1 MSTAPVVGDASVEEH
16 FVAERVQAEAVRVER
31 ARAYETDHKCLT
43 CVHEPVCAVV
53 AAIKQVGAEG
63 DVVISSCGAFRAE
76 GPSLADLIGMAE
88 SADGGDEDLTESD
101 EDQVKD
107 RR

>member
-1 MSTAPVVGDASVEEH
+1 MSSAPVVGDASVEEH
-16 FVAERVQAEAVRVER
+16 FVAERIQVEAARVER

-43 CVHEPVCAVV
+43 CVHEPVCAIVT
-53 AAIKQVGAEG
+53 AIKQVGAEG

-76 GPSLADLIGMAE
+76 GPSLADLLAMAE
-88 SADGGDEDLTESD
+88 DAAESD
-101 EDQVKD
+101 EDPLKD